1 MKTHPFPALV
11 AALALTLA
19 AVAASPAL
27 ADRGS
32 YNNWHVHDGGSGI
45 DANGLVHRG
54 LAFFPAI
61 LTGGD
66 VSAYLQDPA
75 YCPDATDKLTLPA
88 GTNGEFPLV
97 GECKTNAF
105 VIHLRAIPAGDAVPP
120 GYDSTGRSTGG
131 AVVYYALTAR

>member
-1 MKTHPFPALV
+1 MKRHALAGIV
-11 AALALTLA
+11 AALGLA
-19 AVAASPAL
+19 AVGAVPAL
-27 ADRGS
+27 AERGS

-66 VSAYLQDPA
+66 VDAYLQDPA

-97 GECKTNAF
+97 GQCEMNAF
-105 VIHLRAIPAGDAVPP
+105 VIHLRAIPAGDVVPP
-120 GYDSTGRSTGG
+120 GYQSTGWITGG
-131 AVVYYALTAR
+131 AVVYYKLTAR